1 MLIKP
6 TIKQASKQETKIK
19 KKHTRHSNQA
29 KSKQEIKKSRLTNK
43 QACTYSGPIELKCF

>member
-29 KSKQEIKKSRLTNK
+29 KSKQEIKKADLLTSKNVHIL
-43 QACTYSGPIELKCF
+43 GLLN